1 MKHRIYGKRLGRNR
15 NEREA
20 LFKNL
25 VRSLFLKEVIQT
37 TEAKAKAIKG
47 LVDKVIN
54 QAKNPKTKRLV
65 NQFLSDKLTAKKLI
79 NEIAPRF
86 KTRISGYTST
96 VKLGVRKGDGAM
108 MVQISLVKD
117 SVAVKI
123 KDAKVVKNKAKKEA
137 K

>member
-1 MKHRIYGKRLGRNR
+1 MYGKRLGRNR